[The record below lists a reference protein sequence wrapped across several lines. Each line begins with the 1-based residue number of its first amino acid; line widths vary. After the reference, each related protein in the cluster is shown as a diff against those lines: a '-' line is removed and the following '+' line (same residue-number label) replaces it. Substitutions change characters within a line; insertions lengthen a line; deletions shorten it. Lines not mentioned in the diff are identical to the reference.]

1 MAKKEGERGMI
12 IVSQTK
18 KTLIIMRGL
27 PGSGKSTRAK
37 ALAAGGEIFSTDNF
51 FMKGGKYVYNP
62 ALIGKAHEWNQNAAI
77 AAMIQGVSPV
87 VIDNTNVR
95 RMHVEPYIQAAKK
108 LGYEIQVAEPDS
120 PWWKK
125 HFKRDMTPEDKTN
138 LVKELMSHGTHDVP
152 EAAITKMI
160 DGWEHDFEV

>member
-1 MAKKEGERGMI
+1 MI

-51 FMKGGKYVYNP
+51 FMTGGKYVYNP

-108 LGYEIQVAEPDS
+108 LGYEIQIAEPDS

-125 HFKRDMTPEDKTN
+125 YFKRDMTPKDKDN
-138 LVKELMSHGTHDVP
+138 LVKELMAHGQHDVP
-152 EAAITKMI
+152 EAAIMKMI
-160 DGWEHDFEV
+160 DGWEHDFQV